1 MMKLHISINFVID
14 FVIALW
20 NEYILFSLIDI
31 N

>member
-1 MMKLHISINFVID
+1 MKLHISINFVID
-14 FVIALW
+14 FVKALW

>member
-1 MMKLHISINFVID
+1 MKLHISINFVID

>member
-1 MMKLHISINFVID
+1 MKLHISINFVID
-14 FVIALW
+14 FVIAFW